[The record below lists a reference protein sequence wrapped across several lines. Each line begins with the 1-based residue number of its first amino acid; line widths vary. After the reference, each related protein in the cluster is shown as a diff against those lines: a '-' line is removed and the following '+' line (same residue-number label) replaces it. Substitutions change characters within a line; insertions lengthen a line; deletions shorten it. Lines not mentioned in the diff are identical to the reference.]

1 MLYWSDMLGLLIL
14 TQFLV
19 IWSSEAF
26 DLGNE
31 DLPKPKLVVIG
42 ATGVGKSTISNFLLG
57 CTEDCL
63 IERFKTCYG
72 GASCTKEAS
81 YGVGML
87 LKF

>member
-1 MLYWSDMLGLLIL
+1 MLGLVILI
-14 TQFLV
+14 QFLV

-72 GASCTKEAS
+72 GASCTKETS
-81 YGVGML
+81 YGIGM
-87 LKF
+87 